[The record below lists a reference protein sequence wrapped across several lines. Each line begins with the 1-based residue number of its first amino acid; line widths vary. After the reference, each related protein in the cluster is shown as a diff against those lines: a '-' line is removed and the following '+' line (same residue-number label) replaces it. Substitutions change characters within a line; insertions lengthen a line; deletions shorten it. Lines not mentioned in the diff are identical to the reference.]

1 MIAILKQVLPANA
14 VDAAFVGRAAPLVLR
29 APASGDAVELLVGN
43 LHALLLG
50 ELEQLVGFFRNLHM
64 NELKYNNRSK
74 ESIVMNDDETNMSNK
89 KISASCIPPL
99 ALLLWYLGRV
109 AQL

>member
-1 MIAILKQVLPANA
+1 MGLILDRLKALPKSSEKYVA
-14 VDAAFVGRAAPLVLR
+14 RTR
-29 APASGDAVELLVGN
+29 
-43 LHALLLG
+43 G

-64 NELKYNNRSK
+64 NELKCNNKSM

-89 KISASCIPPL
+89 KILASCIPPL